1 MKLHSNP
8 HRSRSILAG
17 LLALTLMFSML
28 PTAFAAQQ
36 NSYHDPANTG
46 CRHPVARMS
55 WMLIVL

>member
-8 HRSRSILAG
+8 HRPRSILAG

-36 NSYHDPANTG
+36 NSYHDPAEHWLTANSSSKNI
-46 CRHPVARMS
+46 C
-55 WMLIVL
+55 

>member
-8 HRSRSILAG
+8 HRPRSILAG

-36 NSYHDPANTG
+36 NSYHDPAE
-46 CRHPVARMS
+46 H
-55 WMLIVL
+55 WMQASGSHE